1 VRPVSLKLGSG
12 STRVRAST
20 CCTCVARD
28 VLPIRLS
35 PCQRSLQTLLSLLLL
50 LLLLLLPLALVL
62 QQLQRRLLHD
72 RHSRQLPVRERTA

>member
-50 LLLLLLPLALVL
+50 LLLLLPLALVL